1 MSYLI
6 RTGTSRNSI
15 SFGGSNT
22 TSNNY
27 LRRTSTGRNNIQWYT
42 ISSNGTYNILE
53 RYNTTRNGIRWN
65 NIVFNFSEFAKY
77 PVRKIVLGSGSSYSD
92 INTYSVTEYI
102 SNGYNVKHTGQ
113 ASSSADTGTTKN
125 GTYFSL
131 HMRSSAPEDA
141 ANDLVNLIN
150 EYNRLHWV
158 YKGGGGAGSKT
169 LSSFDS
175 LYATLEG
182 DMVFGFDGSYN
193 TLLNKED
200 VVEKIY
206 FD

>member
-1 MSYLI
+1 MSWLM
-6 RTGTSRNSI
+6 RTG
-15 SFGGSNT
+15 
-22 TSNNY
+22 
-27 LRRTSTGRNNIQWYT
+27 TGRNNVSYGGGSTTKGQYLKRTANGRNDISYINIQ
-42 ISSNGTYNILE
+42 SNGTHKLLE
-53 RYNTTRNGIRWN
+53 RTATSINSIRWN
-65 NIVFNFSEFAKY
+65 NITFNFSEFAKY

-131 HMRSSAPEDA
+131 HMSSSVPEDA
-141 ANDLVNLIN
+141 ASDLVDLIN
-150 EYNRLHWV
+150 AYNRLHWV
-158 YKGGGGAGSKT
+158 YQGGGGAGSKT

-175 LYATLEG
+175 LYATLKG

-193 TLLNKED
+193 TLLNRED

>member
-27 LRRTSTGRNNIQWYT
+27 LRRTNNGRNDISFLNIST
-42 ISSNGTYNILE
+42 SGTYNLLE

-65 NIVFNFSEFAKY
+65 NIVFSFSEFAKY

-131 HMRSSAPEDA
+131 HMSSSAPEDA
-141 ANDLVNLIN
+141 ASDLVDLIN
-150 EYNRLHWV
+150 AYNRLHWI
-158 YKGGGGAGSKT
+158 YQGGGGSGSKT

-182 DMVFGFDGSYN
+182 DMVFGFDGSYT
-193 TLLNKED
+193 TLLKREN